1 LRKKGNRKF
10 FMANDNKQNE
20 VKEDPIREHSFDGIQ
35 EYDKKLPN
43 WWLFTLYA
51 SIVFSF
57 VYWIYY
63 EQSGIGKSSEEN
75 LAIELARI
83 DEAKKASPSYVM
95 GDAEL
100 WEMSRDEAVVSDGK
114 ATYIAFCVSCHG
126 ANLEGGIGQSLVD
139 DVWVVGGNPVDLIKM
154 VKEGSPA
161 KGMMPWGPVLG
172 DKKISEVVAF
182 ILSHHEIPAE
192 GS

>member
-1 LRKKGNRKF
+1 
-10 FMANDNKQNE
+10 MPNDNKQNE
-20 VKEDPIREHSFDGIQ
+20 VKEDPIREHTFDGIE

-83 DEAKKASPSYVM
+83 ETVKRASPSYVM
-95 GDAEL
+95 GDTEL
-100 WEMSRDEAVVSDGK
+100 WEMSWDKSVVSNGK

-126 ANLEGGIGQSLVD
+126 ANLEGGIGLSLVD
-139 DVWVVGGNPVDLIKM
+139 DTWVIGGNPTDIVKM
-154 VKEGSPA
+154 VTDGSPA
-161 KGMMPWGPVLG
+161 KGMMPWGTILG

-182 ILSHHEIPAE
+182 ILNHHEIPAE
-192 GS
+192 ES